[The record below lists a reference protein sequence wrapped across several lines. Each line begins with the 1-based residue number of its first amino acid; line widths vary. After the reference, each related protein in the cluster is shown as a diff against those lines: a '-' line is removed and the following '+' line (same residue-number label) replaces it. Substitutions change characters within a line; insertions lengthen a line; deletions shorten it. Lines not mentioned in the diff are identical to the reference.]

1 MFKSSTDFKFF
12 YWLIQKPIC
21 NKIMKKRF
29 SHTLK
34 VSYRYIILWKIKQAR
49 SKKMDCVD
57 KYKRAQSRRNVERVA
72 A

>member
-1 MFKSSTDFKFF
+1 
-12 YWLIQKPIC
+12 
-21 NKIMKKRF
+21 MKKRF